1 MPTSLPQA
9 PDNFEYLSPTIVR
22 RNLSDGPPTLR
33 GMERV
38 ELGRT
43 GLRVS
48 RLGLGLA
55 SLGGMFAA
63 VSEQEAVATIDRAW
77 ELGVRLFDT
86 APVYGYGLSEQRA
99 GLALRGRPRDEFVL
113 CSKVGRLIEPGG
125 PDIQPIWAEPPP
137 GIGPRLDYSYA
148 AVLRSFEDSLERMG
162 IDRIDILHIHDPD
175 LDFATASTEALRALV
190 ELRGRGTIRAIS
202 LGVNH
207 ADVAARFLREIGPTA
222 PDCILLAGRYTLLDQ
237 SGADE
242 LLPLCR
248 DLGVA
253 VLAAGVFQGG
263 VLADSSAGAPHG
275 YWEIP
280 PALAARI
287 DRLRALC
294 RQYDVPLLAAA
305 VQFPLAHP
313 VVRAVVVGARSAIE
327 ISEVAAMLD
336 HEIPA
341 GFWSGLEHEGL
352 VATSAPTG

>member
-1 MPTSLPQA
+1 MQS
-9 PDNFEYLSPTIVR
+9 
-22 RNLSDGPPTLR
+22 
-33 GMERV
+33 V

-55 SLGGMFAA
+55 SIGGMFAA
-63 VSEQEAVATIDRAW
+63 VPESQAIATIDRAW
-77 ELGVRLFDT
+77 ELGIRLFDT

-99 GLALRGRPRDEFVL
+99 GLALRGRPRNRFVL

-137 GIGPRLDYSYA
+137 GLGPRLDYSYG
-148 AVLRSFEDSLERMG
+148 AVMRSFEESLDRMG

-175 LDFATASTEALRALV
+175 LDYVTASTEALRALA
-190 ELRGRGTIRAIS
+190 ELRGRGTIQAIS

-207 ADVAARFLREIGPTA
+207 ADVAARFLRDTGSEG

-242 LLPLCR
+242 LLPLCEK
-248 DLGVA
+248 LGVA

-263 VLADSSAGAPHG
+263 VLAERAPRGSA
-275 YWEIP
+275 
-280 PALAARI
+280 ALVRRI
-287 DRLRALC
+287 EQLRETC
-294 RQYDVPLLAAA
+294 HRWDVPLLAAA

-313 VVRAVVVGARSAIE
+313 AVPAVVVGARTPQE
-327 ISEVAAMLD
+327 ITEVAAWLD
-336 HEIPA
+336 YKIPPE
-341 GFWSGLEHEGL
+341 FWAALR
-352 VATSAPTG
+352 SAV